1 MRMLKNEDLYS
12 RQIRNLTSLETSN
25 VAMVVQSDVVHA
37 EFYDINA
44 DLSVSIA
51 GFGNVHE
58 YIGPHSTVLYDKI
71 ENLPM
76 AGVESLVMT
85 NEFDDEMGF
94 DTNFTSQGII
104 FPNTITPKPGSL
116 FLFPESIRP
125 AIFIVTNVS
134 NVVVRSNPFVE
145 ISFRLFTQA
154 QEDID
159 QLRRQVRDEY
169 RVVVTAIGTDRSLL
183 VKKSSYFEMKDHI
196 ASYID
201 IADFYVSTFYD
212 YGKAAF
218 VFSEIY
224 DESRDVRA
232 TVVDFMLLKLMYEM
246 GIIVYDPVVTFALN
260 NYEFRF
266 ERIYIDKPYL
276 VDNHRFKESM
286 FYRLLKKDRK
296 SPFFEKRFPYSNSE
310 NPQMSKYLGANLIY
324 IDTYTNRRNC
334 DPLIGNFTVF
344 DDEFIDRILHDKP
357 YDRYD
362 PRFNVTLR
370 NPVINWFNDH
380 EIDFTDVYVKG
391 ERSLENFY
399 LVPMVLYMYG
409 NYIATLK

>member
-1 MRMLKNEDLYS
+1 M
-12 RQIRNLTSLETSN
+12 
-25 VAMVVQSDVVHA
+25 
-37 EFYDINA
+37 
-44 DLSVSIA
+44 
-51 GFGNVHE
+51 
-58 YIGPHSTVLYDKI
+58 
-71 ENLPM
+71 
-76 AGVESLVMT
+76 
-85 NEFDDEMGF
+85 
-94 DTNFTSQGII
+94 
-104 FPNTITPKPGSL
+104 
-116 FLFPESIRP
+116 FPESIRP

-154 QEDID
+154 QEDVD